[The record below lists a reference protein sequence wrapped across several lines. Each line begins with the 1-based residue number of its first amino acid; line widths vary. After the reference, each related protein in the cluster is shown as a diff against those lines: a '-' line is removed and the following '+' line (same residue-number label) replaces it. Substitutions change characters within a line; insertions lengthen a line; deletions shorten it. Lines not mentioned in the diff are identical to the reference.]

1 MYFIISSFEELE
13 DLVQKHG
20 RNIIIVFKKK
30 FETLLLTCFNDGN
43 KENYCNLFGCME
55 GCHKH
60 RQLSGVYSYHS
71 RFKRGENEIFAMN
84 YIELTQTLL
93 THIVDDN
100 LLRLIL
106 FNIHDLI
113 ITE

>member
-1 MYFIISSFEELE
+1 MYFIISSFEEL
-13 DLVQKHG
+13 DSLIQKHG
-20 RNIIIVFKKK
+20 RDIIIVFRRKI
-30 FETLLLTCFNDGN
+30 ETLLLICFNDGN
-43 KENYCNLFGCME
+43 KKNYCNLFGCTE
-55 GCHKH
+55 DHHKH

-100 LLRLIL
+100 FLCLIL
-106 FNIHDLI
+106 FNIHNLT